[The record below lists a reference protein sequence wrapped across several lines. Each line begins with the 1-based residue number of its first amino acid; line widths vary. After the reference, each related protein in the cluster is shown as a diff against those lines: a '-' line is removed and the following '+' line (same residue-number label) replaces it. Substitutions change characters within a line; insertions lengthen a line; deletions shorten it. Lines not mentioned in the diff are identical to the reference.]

1 MANNL
6 DKLQSAGLAG
16 TDVDPG
22 LAREI
27 NERLT
32 PEDIEDLIR
41 IRKKLTTEVVDSPDL
56 VFLR

>member
-6 DKLQSAGLAG
+6 EKLQSAGLAG
-16 TDVDPG
+16 EGVDPE
-22 LAREI
+22 LAREL
-27 NERLT
+27 NEKLT

-41 IRKKLTTEVVDSPDL
+41 IRRKLTTAVSDPDL